1 MMSTTTKV
9 LSKIFLLAVA
19 FVVFGATQ
27 YMIDGS
33 LPDILLVQNW
43 WLSLPCFFIPVCIC
57 WLFSNQNHRLFKFL
71 PDYIRAGSIFLL
83 AIVKLLVLTLLTA
96 FACLFF
102 LVLVGIFP
110 LLTLVLEVILFKK
123 NTQKKNNKKKI
134 IKKIIKNDTI

>member
-43 WLSLPCFFIPVCIC
+43 WLSLPCFFIPAFMC

-83 AIVKLLVLTLLTA
+83 AIVLGASLGTFITIVVGGSSSSMLTLGG
-96 FACLFF
+96 FF
-102 LVLVGIFP
+102 YGYIMWWQSDS
-110 LLTLVLEVILFKK
+110 TKK
-123 NTQKKNNKKKI
+123 S
-134 IKKIIKNDTI
+134 

>member
-19 FVVFGATQ
+19 FVVYGATQ

-71 PDYIRAGSIFLL
+71 PDYIRAESIFLL
-83 AIVKLLVLTLLTA
+83 AIVLGASLGTFITIVVGGSSSSMLGLGG
-96 FACLFF
+96 FF
-102 LVLVGIFP
+102 YGYIMWWQSDS
-110 LLTLVLEVILFKK
+110 TKK
-123 NTQKKNNKKKI
+123 S
-134 IKKIIKNDTI
+134 